1 MFYQSREQFSE
12 VGRVY
17 KKIAKY
23 RSSVTGYCNVGEA
36 TWSLRPPNY
45 DEALKYFRKA
55 YSLEKRNPPESF
67 RESARF

>member
-1 MFYQSREQFSE
+1 MRRAGGLDPTGEASAHGASTVEESYVCLGMFYQSREQFSE

-36 TWSLRPPNY
+36 TWS
-45 DEALKYFRKA
+45 
-55 YSLEKRNPPESF
+55 
-67 RESARF
+67 